1 MLVLEYMDLYDL
13 QTVYKACVYSVKLK
27 MEFRIL
33 NQLME
38 MTQKRAREEVDMFNN
53 SSSMRIHDA
62 PSSRQ

>member
-1 MLVLEYMDLYDL
+1 LVLEYLDYYDL
-13 QTVYKACVYSVKLK
+13 QTVYKAFVYSVKLK

>member
-1 MLVLEYMDLYDL
+1 VLEYLDYYDL
-13 QTVYKACVYSVKLK
+13 QTVYKAFVYSVKLK

>member
-1 MLVLEYMDLYDL
+1 MVLEYLDYYDL
-13 QTVYKACVYSVKLK
+13 QTVYKAFVYSVKLK

>member
-1 MLVLEYMDLYDL
+1 
-13 QTVYKACVYSVKLK
+13 VKLK

>member
-1 MLVLEYMDLYDL
+1 MLEYLDYYDL
-13 QTVYKACVYSVKLK
+13 QTVYKAFVYSVKLK